1 MRDFSFNPYSS
12 AIIAPANR
20 NKDKRKIQSFKFKVS
35 RFNLFRLKSYRP
47 KRKIKIMALAKAHPI
62 FSVENYLEYERLQP
76 ERHEFLDGSVYAM
89 AGESPN
95 HSTIC
100 FNLAGILHN
109 QLRGKRCRGFSP
121 NMKIATNEKGLY
133 SYPDLAVVC
142 GEPRFY
148 DRKKDVIVNPTAVF
162 EVLSPSTES
171 YDRGEK
177 FLRYTNQIE
186 TLESYILISQ
196 DKPSIEHF
204 QKESGGKWKKHEFS
218 GLETVLKIDSIE
230 CEISLAELYE
240 LIEFA

>member
-1 MRDFSFNPYSS
+1 
-12 AIIAPANR
+12 
-20 NKDKRKIQSFKFKVS
+20 
-35 RFNLFRLKSYRP
+35 
-47 KRKIKIMALAKAHPI
+47 MALAKAHPI
-62 FSVENYLEYERLQP
+62 FSVKDYLDYERIQP

-100 FNLAGILHN
+100 FNLYALIGL

-142 GEPRFY
+142 GQPTFY
-148 DRKKDVIVNPTAVF
+148 DGTKDVITNPTLIV
-162 EVLSPSTES
+162 EVLSPSTEH

-186 TLESYILISQ
+186 TLQSYILISQ
-196 DKPSIEHF
+196 DKPLIEIF
-204 QKESGGKWKKHEFS
+204 SRQENGGWEKQEIK
-218 GLETVLKIDSIE
+218 GLESVLKIDSIE
-230 CEISLAELYE
+230 CEINLHELYE
-240 LIEFA
+240 LIQFPS

>member
-1 MRDFSFNPYSS
+1 
-12 AIIAPANR
+12 
-20 NKDKRKIQSFKFKVS
+20 
-35 RFNLFRLKSYRP
+35 
-47 KRKIKIMALAKAHPI
+47 MALAKTHPV
-62 FSVENYLEYERLQP
+62 FSVADYLNFERVQT

-100 FNLAGILHN
+100 FNLAGIIHN

-142 GEPRFY
+142 GQPTFY
-148 DRKKDVIVNPTAVF
+148 DAKRDVITNPTVIF
-162 EVLSPSTES
+162 EVLSPSTEN

-177 FLRYTNQIE
+177 FLRHTNQIE
-186 TLESYILISQ
+186 SLEDYILISQ
-196 DKPSIEHF
+196 DQPLIEHYSK
-204 QKESGGKWKKHEFS
+204 QENGGWGKTEIE

-230 CEISLAELYE
+230 CEIYLGELYD
-240 LIEFA
+240 LVEFS